1 MAGSLFKARQHIDFS
16 SGWQVLM
23 GQAEVVNWL
32 RSTAESVATMR
43 YAGEFKFAGGT
54 VDEGESIAQAGLRE
68 LQEEFLIPAGLDT
81 IGSDKLLLRPF
92 IVKQTMPIRSK
103 SNLMYNFVALASENP
118 WLAELDTQHANR
130 TLQQR
135 RERHS
140 EMVAAGDFFEL
151 SQAEKEPLAPEVHQ
165 LAWVD
170 LHQAF
175 SWALSSMND
184 EVTHVNGFQQRE
196 FATHGIGRRDPMFM
210 TAVTPC
216 MTQIYL
222 HF

>member
-81 IGSDKLLLRPF
+81 IGGDKLLLRPF

-140 EMVAAGDFFEL
+140 EIVAAGDFFEL

-170 LHQAF
+170 RHQAF